1 MALTKEQKNNIL
13 ESLKNNIDK
22 QKSIIFVDVAGL
34 KADDLYNL
42 RRELKEAGCSI
53 MVAKKT
59 LMSIAFKESNIE
71 FEKDKFKGELALVFG
86 FSDEVVPAK
95 TTYNFS
101 KGNNNLKILGGI
113 LENKLKDLSDIIV
126 LAKIPSRN
134 ELLTRVVMSL
144 KAPTSGLVN
153 VLSGNMRDLVYVLSN
168 IKK

>member
-13 ESLKNNIDK
+13 EILKNNIDK

-34 KADDLYNL
+34 KANDLYNL

>member
-34 KADDLYNL
+34 KANDLYNL